1 MPRRAHTTVAN
12 LRLLLPR
19 IRVTHAAAPLLP
31 RDHAG
36 HDPTVRN
43 PTVRNPAVFASAAHP
58 HAGHGTTPGRL
69 TVDHAAAASHAQGH
83 RAAGTFTGP
92 GQDADV
98 RKATIGSPSAQDAT
112 TGNRTVEH
120 STIRNAALK
129 SPTIGSPAVHGGA
142 YRNAAVRDITT
153 RAATV
158 GNFLVGRGV
167 ARHVS
172 TRPANHPRRTLMTA
186 PAQARPKTQAGPSV
200 PYRNRR
206 SGFDVFIGHSR
217 PTSR

>member
-43 PTVRNPAVFASAAHP
+43 PAVFA
-58 HAGHGTTPGRL
+58 HAGPGTTPGRL
-69 TVDHAAAASHAQGH
+69 TVDHAAAGNPSWRHS
-83 RAAGTFTGP
+83 AAGTSTGR
-92 GQDADV
+92 GHDAIVHNATTASRTVHGTTAGD
-98 RKATIGSPSAQDAT
+98 ATIRTGKVQNLAIQDT
-112 TGNRTVEH
+112 T
-120 STIRNAALK
+120 A
-129 SPTIGSPAVHGGA
+129 
-142 YRNAAVRDITT
+142 RDTT
-153 RAATV
+153 ARDTTARDTTV
-158 GNFLVGRGV
+158 GNLMVGRV
-167 ARHVS
+167 ATRHVS
-172 TRPANHPRRTLMTA
+172 TRPANHQRRTLMTA
-186 PAQARPKTQAGPSV
+186 PAEAGPSV
-200 PYRNRR
+200 AYRNRQ

>member
-43 PTVRNPAVFASAAHP
+43 PAVFA
-58 HAGHGTTPGRL
+58 HAGPGTTPGRL
-69 TVDHAAAASHAQGH
+69 TVDHAAAGNPSWRHS
-83 RAAGTFTGP
+83 AAGTSTGR
-92 GQDADV
+92 GHDAIV
-98 RKATIGSPSAQDAT
+98 RNATIGSPSVQNATTASRTVHGTTAGDAT
-112 TGNRTVEH
+112 IRTGKVQNLAIQDT
-120 STIRNAALK
+120 TA
-129 SPTIGSPAVHGGA
+129 
-142 YRNAAVRDITT
+142 RDT
-153 RAATV
+153 TV
-158 GNFLVGRGV
+158 GNLMVGRV
-167 ARHVS
+167 ATRHVS
-172 TRPANHPRRTLMTA
+172 TRPANHQRRTLMTA
-186 PAQARPKTQAGPSV
+186 PAEAGPSV
-200 PYRNRR
+200 AYRNRQ